1 MILYQLL
8 WLLQKRFI
16 LAVTRNVLVKHVK
29 SFKTIFFASTYVNA
43 LHTKMVQM
51 LQKMISY
58 MSNQMIMRK
67 N

>member
-1 MILYQLL
+1 MTLYQLL

-51 LQKMISY
+51 LQKMILY
-58 MSNQMIMRK
+58 MSNQMIMSK